1 MTAGWVDC
9 DTLYR
14 TLSAF
19 FGVSG
24 KGHWTRSRGD
34 AEEDAEHTNDL
45 RSPRLPPRL
54 RDSASDLLASHC
66 AQVHGGHPL
75 SKTIFHFPL
84 ASRRQIELKV
94 PMRLWSGSQTGPELS
109 ARVPESST
117 STCSGSQENGALGPS

>member
-1 MTAGWVDC
+1 MTYSLRSSARPRREWSTAKRRKRAMRAEREKRRCARILSSCSRTAEWMTAGWVDC

-14 TLSAF
+14 TLSGF

-54 RDSASDLLASHC
+54 
-66 AQVHGGHPL
+66 
-75 SKTIFHFPL
+75 
-84 ASRRQIELKV
+84 
-94 PMRLWSGSQTGPELS
+94 
-109 ARVPESST
+109 
-117 STCSGSQENGALGPS
+117 